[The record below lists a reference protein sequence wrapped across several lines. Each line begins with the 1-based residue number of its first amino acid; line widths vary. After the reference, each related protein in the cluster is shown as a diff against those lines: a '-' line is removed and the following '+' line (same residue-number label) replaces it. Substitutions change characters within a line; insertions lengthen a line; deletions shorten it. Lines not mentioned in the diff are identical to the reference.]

1 MADGEILTEKTQILA
16 RMAESHRALQSAL
29 ERAGPDTMERAGTW
43 GEWTLKDLIAHL
55 VYWHTV
61 AIERLQK
68 FADGR
73 ADEIRFFDGDA
84 EIDEVNQN
92 VYRANK
98 DRPLHEM
105 LAAFES
111 TYLALRTAAKS
122 IPAEVYPQ
130 DQQPSPVRNWVVGNG
145 SAHYEEH
152 LADIETAIQQ
162 ANA

>member
-1 MADGEILTEKTQILA
+1 MAEGEILTDKTQILA
-16 RMAESHRALQSAL
+16 WMAESRRALQSAL
-29 ERAGPDTMERAGTW
+29 ERAGPDMMERAGTW

-68 FADGR
+68 FADSR
-73 ADEIRFFDGDA
+73 ADEIRAISDA
-84 EIDEVNQN
+84 EIDELNQN

-98 DRPLHEM
+98 DRPLDEM

-130 DQQPSPVRNWVVGNG
+130 DQQPSPVRNWVVDNG
-145 SAHYEEH
+145 SAHYDEH
-152 LADIETAIQQ
+152 LADVETAIRQS
-162 ANA
+162 NA

>member
-1 MADGEILTEKTQILA
+1 MTEGEILTDKTQILA
-16 RMAESHRALQSAL
+16 RMAESRRTLQSAL
-29 ERAGPDTMERAGTW
+29 ERAGPDMMERAGTW
-43 GEWTLKDLIAHL
+43 GDWTLKDLIAHL

-73 ADEIRFFDGDA
+73 TDEIKSVSDA
-84 EIDEVNQN
+84 EIDELNQN

-98 DRPLHEM
+98 DRPLDEM
-105 LAAFES
+105 FAAFES
-111 TYLALRTAAKS
+111 TYLALRTATKS

-145 SAHYEEH
+145 SAHYDEH
-152 LADIETAIQQ
+152 LADVEKAIRQS
-162 ANA
+162 NA